1 MKRRLGFF
9 FLCCACAAGLT
20 AAIRS
25 AFIPYED
32 AKPILEALAV
42 ILPADL
48 HDIPAERR
56 ENAWNTW
63 VQNRDREVRERLGQ
77 GDADSVVNFLLF
89 GTSFTRAPRLTGE
102 QLRSLGGGANGATP
116 NNASIS
122 SRALL
127 EKRALDLS
135 QSMNARVT
143 NERVEFVKKTM
154 EAAGIVFSRPESTRM
169 AQSYMV
175 SNVERV
181 LREQAGYE
189 QALAEAKNLNDA
201 TEEFA
206 EVSKLYKDRGLSLDT
221 SLPPDFA
228 IEETLKQMRAT
239 GQLDRGSVRRIGV
252 IGPGLDFTDKHE
264 GYDFYPVQTVQ
275 PFAVA
280 DSVMRLGLGNKEE
293 LEVDVLDL
301 SPRILRHARKLAA
314 EAGSGK
320 PYTIQLALDAARNW
334 RPELVEYW
342 RHFGDQVGVPEK
354 PAAVPAALRGI
365 TLRALSVRPQ
375 LARRMRS
382 FDVDIVL
389 QRTAFE
395 RDAEKFDLLIATNIL
410 VYYDTF
416 EQSLALSNIGAMLK
430 PGGFLL
436 TNNLLL
442 ELPGSKMRS
451 AGHVSVK
458 YSEKASDGDTI
469 VKYRRTN

>member
-1 MKRRLGFF
+1 MKRLVV
-9 FLCCACAAGLT
+9 LILTLCACLAGAVPSGRVAYT
-20 AAIRS
+20 
-25 AFIPYED
+25 PYGD
-32 AKPILEALAV
+32 AKPILDTLAEIAPFELRANAASDGEAAW
-42 ILPADL
+42 
-48 HDIPAERR
+48 
-56 ENAWNTW
+56 NAWA
-63 VQNRDREVRERLGQ
+63 VKRDAEIRARLAR

-102 QLRSLGGGANGATP
+102 QLRSLSDGANGATP
-116 NNASIS
+116 DSGSIS

-127 EKRALDLS
+127 EKRVKDLT
-135 QSMNARVT
+135 QSTNARVT
-143 NERVEFVKKTM
+143 NERVGFAKKTM
-154 EAAGIVFSRPESTRM
+154 EAAGVDFSQPEA
-169 AQSYMV
+169 AQRAGGYLRE
-175 SNVERV
+175 NVQRV
-181 LREQAGYE
+181 LREQAGFE

-228 IEETLKQMRAT
+228 IEETLKEMRAT
-239 GQLDRGSVRRIGV
+239 GVLGPGSIKRIGV

-280 DSVMRLGLGNKEE
+280 DSVLRLGLGRPEN

-301 SPRILRHARKLAA
+301 SPRVLRHATNLAA
-314 EAGSGK
+314 EARRGRS
-320 PYTIQLALDAARNW
+320 YTIQLGLDAARGW
-334 RPELVEYW
+334 HPELVEYW
-342 RHFGDQVGVPEK
+342 RHFGDQIGTPEK
-354 PAAVPAALRGI
+354 PAAVPAALKGI
-365 TLRALSVRPQ
+365 TLRAVSVRPQ
-375 LARRMRS
+375 IAGRMKS
-382 FDVDIVL
+382 FDADIVL
-389 QRTAFE
+389 QRAKFTG
-395 RDAEKFDLLIATNIL
+395 DAEKFDLLIATNIL

-416 EQSLALSNIGAMLK
+416 EQSLALTNVAAMLK

-442 ELPGSKMRS
+442 ELPGTSMKS
-451 AGHVSVK
+451 VGHVSVK